1 MRDAEATKNTILEE
15 SANLFNTQG
24 YKATSLSDIT
34 KATGFTKG
42 AIYRHFNNKQELE
55 TAALSRLSTIMFEE
69 LGASIRAANTF
80 REKFEAVFSYFE
92 NYMHS
97 PLYEGGC
104 PLMNVAV
111 EADDSNPILRR
122 QAMVILKELRQS
134 VTKLI
139 ENGIK
144 NGQVLQDVDSAYFTT
159 IIIGSLEGGIMMSR
173 LEQNESAIR
182 QSVQH
187 LRSVVDSISIEK
199 RSEIV

>member
-1 MRDAEATKNTILEE
+1 
-15 SANLFNTQG
+15 
-24 YKATSLSDIT
+24 
-34 KATGFTKG
+34 
-42 AIYRHFNNKQELE
+42 
-55 TAALSRLSTIMFEE
+55 
-69 LGASIRAANTF
+69 
-80 REKFEAVFSYFE
+80 
-92 NYMHS
+92 
-97 PLYEGGC
+97 
-104 PLMNVAV
+104 MNVAV
-111 EADDSNPILRR
+111 EADDSNPILRK

-139 ENGIK
+139 ANGIK

-173 LEQNESAIR
+173 LEQNESAIQ